1 MYYGWAE
8 LYKVEKN
15 AKYHQMRMPERDNRH
30 KLEGDGEMEIYSIK
44 KKINDKDK
52 KRKYPTTIQRLTTR
66 FESNRAPLP
75 NHILNTHA
83 RLYVLYMWYREWE
96 RDSNKKRKIIPNER
110 SNNAAK
116 HFIEI
121 YIH

>member
-1 MYYGWAE
+1 M
-8 LYKVEKN
+8 EKN
-15 AKYHQMRMPERDNRH
+15 AKYHQMRMPERDKCH

-83 RLYVLYMWYREWE
+83 LDCMYCTCDIE
-96 RDSNKKRKIIPNER
+96 NE
-110 SNNAAK
+110 K
-116 HFIEI
+116 EI
-121 YIH
+121 RIKSEK